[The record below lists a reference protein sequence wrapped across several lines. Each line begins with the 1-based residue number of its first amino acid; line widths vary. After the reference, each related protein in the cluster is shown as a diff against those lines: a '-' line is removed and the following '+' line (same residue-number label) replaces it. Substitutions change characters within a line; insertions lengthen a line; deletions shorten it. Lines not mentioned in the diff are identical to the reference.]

1 MRAESSVVVVD
12 VVVVVVVVG
21 GVVVVVVGASVAA
34 VLVGGDIVGITT
46 FLVVKMLSI
55 TSKQVLQSMTF
66 FKYLFLY
73 CHCNVQKKTQS
84 ANPIIT

>member
-1 MRAESSVVVVD
+1 MLGVRAASSVVVVD

-46 FLVVKMLSI
+46 FLVVKIISI
-55 TSKQVLQSMTF
+55 TSKQVLQFMTF
-66 FKYLFLY
+66 FIVFFLLPL
-73 CHCNVQKKTQS
+73 QS
-84 ANPIIT
+84 TKNSEY